1 MASGYF
7 VWYILEEKLDTEF
20 LKRNLFKDKSGVEDL
35 LNHFIER
42 NWSTENG
49 FNMEDIME
57 LIGLDREE
65 IKRTEKEIIWMFIDY
80 NGQILIFGHYSLY
93 FFSRIN

>member
-42 NWSTENG
+42 N
-49 FNMEDIME
+49 
-57 LIGLDREE
+57 
-65 IKRTEKEIIWMFIDY
+65 
-80 NGQILIFGHYSLY
+80 
-93 FFSRIN
+93 